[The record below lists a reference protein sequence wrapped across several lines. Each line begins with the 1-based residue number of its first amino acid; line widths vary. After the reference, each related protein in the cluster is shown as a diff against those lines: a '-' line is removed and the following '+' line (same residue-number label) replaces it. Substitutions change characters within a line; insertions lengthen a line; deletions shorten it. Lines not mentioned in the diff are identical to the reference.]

1 MQTQNESYQLINREA
16 LSNPTLCVVVGV
28 QVKLLLI
35 FLKVLD
41 ENERSRLDQIRQ
53 TADYAIR
60 TLRVLNLSH
69 THSCNG
75 HTKILNLKPTRPA
88 SCHPTARRTPGLPD
102 VRFFNSRYGVRWSIK
117 HRKHK
122 FTKPPGIV
130 SLIYTSSIIF
140 FSLPCLSLN
149 ACFSIVFI
157 TT

>member
-1 MQTQNESYQLINREA
+1 MQTQNESYQLMNREA

-41 ENERSRLDQIRQ
+41 ENEQSRLDQIRQ

-88 SCHPTARRTPGLPD
+88 SCHPTARLTPGLPD
-102 VRFFNSRYGVRWSIK
+102 VRFFNSRYGVR
-117 HRKHK
+117 
-122 FTKPPGIV
+122 
-130 SLIYTSSIIF
+130 
-140 FSLPCLSLN
+140 
-149 ACFSIVFI
+149 
-157 TT
+157 